1 MKTVMIDHP
10 DHGSDFLAAR
20 YRPLAWQVAGL
31 QKTASGY
38 GTKIP
43 TLYTVTFQGRDH
55 RIYVDCCSNVA
66 LTYIIVNGEKVYVR

>member
-10 DHGSDFLAAR
+10 EHASDYFAAN

-38 GTKIP
+38 GTKLP
-43 TLYTVTFQGRDH
+43 TCYTVKYQGKER
-55 RIYVDCCSNVA
+55 RIYADCYGNVA
-66 LTYIIVNGEKVYVR
+66 ATYIIVNGLKVYVR

>member
-1 MKTVMIDHP
+1 MKTVMVDHP
-10 DHGSDFLAAR
+10 EHGSDFLAAR

-43 TLYTVTFQGRDH
+43 TRYTVTYQGKVR
-55 RIYVDCCSNVA
+55 RIYADCCSNVA
-66 LTYIIVNGEKVYVR
+66 STYIIVNSEKVFVR

>member
-1 MKTVMIDHP
+1 MQTVMIEHH

-38 GTKIP
+38 GTKLP
-43 TLYTVTFQGRDH
+43 TRYTVTFQGRER
-55 RIYVDCCSNVA
+55 RIYADCYSNVA
-66 LTYIIVNGEKVYVR
+66 ATYIIVNGQKVYVR

>member
-10 DHGSDFLAAR
+10 EHASDYFAAN

-38 GTKIP
+38 GTKLP
-43 TLYTVTFQGRDH
+43 TR
-55 RIYVDCCSNVA
+55 
-66 LTYIIVNGEKVYVR
+66 

>member
-10 DHGSDFLAAR
+10 DHGSDFLAVR
-20 YRPLAWQVAGL
+20 YRPLAWQVAAM

-43 TLYTVTFQGRDH
+43 TRYTVTYQGRER
-55 RIYVDCCSNVA
+55 RIYADCCSNVA
-66 LTYIIVNGEKVYVR
+66 ATYIIVNGQKVYVR

>member
-1 MKTVMIDHP
+1 MKTVMVDHP
-10 DHGSDFLAAR
+10 EHGSDYLAAH

-43 TLYTVTFQGRDH
+43 TRYTVRYQGKER
-55 RIYVDCCSNVA
+55 RIYADCYSNLA
-66 LTYIIVNGEKVYVR
+66 ATYIKKKKKKVFVR

>member
-1 MKTVMIDHP
+1 MKTVMVDHP
-10 DHGSDFLAAR
+10 AHASDFFATN

-43 TLYTVTFQGRDH
+43 TRYTVRYLFKER
-55 RIYVDCCSNVA
+55 RIYADYYSNVA
-66 LTYIIVNGEKVYVR
+66 ATYIIVNGEKVFVR

>member
-10 DHGSDFLAAR
+10 EHASDYIATN

-38 GTKIP
+38 GTKLL
-43 TLYTVTFQGRDH
+43 TCYTVNYQGKER
-55 RIYVDCCSNVA
+55 RIYADCCSNVA
-66 LTYIIVNGEKVYVR
+66 ATYIIVNSEKVFVR

>member
-10 DHGSDFLAAR
+10 AHASDYFATI

-38 GTKIP
+38 GNKIP
-43 TLYTVTFQGRDH
+43 TRYTVKYQGKER
-55 RIYVDCCSNVA
+55 RIYSDCHSNVA
-66 LTYIIVNGEKVYVR
+66 ATYIIVNGQKVYVR

>member
-1 MKTVMIDHP
+1 MKTVMVDHP
-10 DHGSDFLAAR
+10 EHGSDYLAAH

-43 TLYTVTFQGRDH
+43 TRYTVTFQGKER
-55 RIYVDCCSNVA
+55 RIYADYYSNVA
-66 LTYIIVNGEKVYVR
+66 ATYIIVNGEKVFVR

>member
-10 DHGSDFLAAR
+10 AHASDYIATN
-20 YRPLAWQVAGL
+20 YRPLAWQVARL

-43 TLYTVTFQGRDH
+43 TCYTVKYQGRER
-55 RIYVDCCSNVA
+55 RIYADCYSNVA
-66 LTYIIVNGEKVYVR
+66 STYIIVNGEKVFVR